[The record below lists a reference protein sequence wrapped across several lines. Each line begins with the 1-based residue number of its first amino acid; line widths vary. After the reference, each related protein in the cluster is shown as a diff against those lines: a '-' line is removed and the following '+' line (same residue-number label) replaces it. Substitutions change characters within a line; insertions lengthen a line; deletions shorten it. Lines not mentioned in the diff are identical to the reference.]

1 MSCPLPDEVLA
12 KIISY
17 LSAKAF
23 FKLLHVC
30 KSFYQLSSDS
40 HFLVSQSYHNK
51 AISGFFI
58 NNYNIFKSFIPI
70 DPCASVPNT
79 SIEFLRKSEA
89 MILGSTGGL
98 IFVVHKEDRWFD
110 AIASRLWIYNG
121 LWVYNPAR
129 RTRCQLPSPP
139 GKCVRGGIAV
149 RFMSTRDAMMTDYKL
164 VYLAHRPTWS
174 LLHHCR
180 VYDSVA
186 RAWTMDKEL
195 DFGGR
200 ELDLEHP
207 VVYGDTVFWA
217 SSDSYVVAFDVR
229 EECTQIIPM
238 PKDVII
244 NDFNTIGLAKWEGKS
259 LCLIHYNMIHCGF
272 VLWLVKETSGSAS
285 GWVKAQ
291 EISLFEL
298 GLRELCFVNFVVLS
312 EMASTMLLTF
322 TTYEGVYSYNI
333 NDGELKKLALLEF
346 YRTPTFF
353 PYSNTLQTCGEQEEL
368 F

>member
-23 FKLLHVC
+23 FKLLPVC

-58 NNYNIFKSFIPI
+58 NNSNIFKSFIPI

-89 MILGSTGGL
+89 MILGSAGGL

-139 GKCVRGGIAV
+139 GKDQHGACCTTVESMTQLLGRGRWI
-149 RFMSTRDAMMTDYKL
+149 RSSIS
-164 VYLAHRPTWS
+164 W
-174 LLHHCR
+174 
-180 VYDSVA
+180 
-186 RAWTMDKEL
+186 
-195 DFGGR
+195 GR